1 MKGKILNFEKNT
13 GNGIISSEEGK
24 RYKFNIA
31 EWKENLSIERNM
43 NVDFDISSDGDAREI
58 FLINHNE
65 EPKKGWF
72 NKMPLME
79 KYFWG
84 FILFFMLLYIIAQIL
99 IYSHQRKAQ
108 DKELPTRP
116 TAPLTISNNVE
127 NSNLR
132 IDKNMYKDIDILYK
146 KIDNILLKEKAD
158 TKIFDLK
165 LNKIYEEYRI
175 LIKKHVKFIERVAF
189 MRVNISSYGDS
200 IGNIYKNLKNDE
212 LNSFIKMKGIE
223 LS

>member
-31 EWKENLSIERNM
+31 EWKENLSIERDM

-99 IYSHQRKAQ
+99 IYSHQSKDSSIPPQ
-108 DKELPTRP
+108 PTE
-116 TAPLTISNNVE
+116 PLEKITIPNNIKNG
-127 NSNLR
+127 NSS
-132 IDKNMYKDIDILYK
+132 ID
-146 KIDNILLKEKAD
+146 
-158 TKIFDLK
+158 
-165 LNKIYEEYRI
+165 
-175 LIKKHVKFIERVAF
+175 
-189 MRVNISSYGDS
+189 
-200 IGNIYKNLKNDE
+200 
-212 LNSFIKMKGIE
+212 
-223 LS
+223 